1 MIEPSMD
8 VYGYPTDETL
18 AVPRETL
25 KRWADIARAHGHD
38 GMRDEM
44 YALLDQSDLSI
55 AVPRA
60 TLLGWFF
67 DLNPNTH
74 IYPLDAKVR
83 QAIGDILQNQDD
95 LSTDSPNVST
105 SVTSTPHPWAAGFVR
120 ADVDAIP
127 ELVTRG
133 EVEDMIRI
141 ALALHEA
148 GKHERDLEEMRQMVR
163 DLMASAMVTTTGGSG
178 S

>member
-1 MIEPSMD
+1 MKAGEPS
-8 VYGYPTDETL
+8 T
-18 AVPRETL
+18 
-25 KRWADIARAHGHD
+25 
-38 GMRDEM
+38 
-44 YALLDQSDLSI
+44 
-55 AVPRA
+55 
-60 TLLGWFF
+60 
-67 DLNPNTH
+67 
-74 IYPLDAKVR
+74 
-83 QAIGDILQNQDD
+83 
-95 LSTDSPNVST
+95 
-105 SVTSTPHPWAAGFVR
+105 VTATPHPWSQGFVR
-120 ADVDAIP
+120 ADVDSIP